1 MAKKLKT
8 YETSVGFFDLA
19 IAAPSMKA
27 ALEAWGAD
35 SNLFH
40 QGAAK
45 QSEDPDVVAA
55 TSAKPG
61 VVLKRP
67 VGSNGP
73 FKEHGELP
81 RDLAVDGGA
90 KKAAR
95 KAPSLKPQKN
105 AKKNAKK
112 IDEEGR
118 AESANAY
125 RRRRLN
131 ENSANDGRR
140 MSTRRKAPWTRP
152 AEAMIGTRPAFKP
165 RSKNSKSSLGRKKRD
180 GERSGPNSRL
190 RCGGLAGSRRRSTVA
205 VGNAGGEA
213 EMTWNARSSG
223 SFSAHDDLSFPIA

>member
-27 ALEAWGAD
+27 ALEAWGA
-35 SNLFH
+35 
-40 QGAAK
+40 AK

-61 VVLKRP
+61 VLLKRP

-73 FKEHGELP
+73 FKEHAELP

-105 AKKNAKK
+105 AKK
-112 IDEEGR
+112 IDE
-118 AESANAY
+118 AE
-125 RRRRLN
+125 
-131 ENSANDGRR
+131 D
-140 MSTRRKAPWTRP
+140 RKA
-152 AEAMIGTRPAFKP
+152 A
-165 RSKNSKSSLGRKKRD
+165 
-180 GERSGPNSRL
+180 
-190 RCGGLAGSRRRSTVA
+190 
-205 VGNAGGEA
+205 
-213 EMTWNARSSG
+213 
-223 SFSAHDDLSFPIA
+223 

>member
-1 MAKKLKT
+1 
-8 YETSVGFFDLA
+8 
-19 IAAPSMKA
+19 MKA

-73 FKEHGELP
+73 FEEHAELP

-105 AKKNAKK
+105 AKK
-112 IDEEGR
+112 IDEAEDCKVALAFEKEQARRERERLKEEEAQRKQRERRQKDVDKAQSALDAARRSHDRDAAGIQAKIEELEEQSR
-118 AESANAY
+118 AE
-125 RRRRLN
+125 
-131 ENSANDGRR
+131 
-140 MSTRRKAPWTRP
+140 
-152 AEAMIGTRPAFKP
+152 EARWGKE
-165 RSKNSKSSLGRKKRD
+165 RSKL
-180 GERSGPNSRL
+180 EAAL
-190 RCGGLAGSRRRSTVA
+190 RRTRG
-205 VGNAGGEA
+205 
-213 EMTWNARSSG
+213 
-223 SFSAHDDLSFPIA
+223 

>member
-8 YETSVGFFDLA
+8 YETSLGFFELA

-73 FKEHGELP
+73 FKEHAELP

-90 KKAAR
+90 PREKLRASSHKRTRRKSTKRRIAR
-95 KAPSLKPQKN
+95 SRSHSRRSR
-105 AKKNAKK
+105 
-112 IDEEGR
+112 R
-118 AESANAY
+118 AESANA
-125 RRRRLN
+125 
-131 ENSANDGRR
+131 
-140 MSTRRKAPWTRP
+140 
-152 AEAMIGTRPAFKP
+152 
-165 RSKNSKSSLGRKKRD
+165 
-180 GERSGPNSRL
+180 
-190 RCGGLAGSRRRSTVA
+190 
-205 VGNAGGEA
+205 
-213 EMTWNARSSG
+213 
-223 SFSAHDDLSFPIA
+223 